1 MKYFYGILAAIRR
14 AVSWRATPH
23 PASTRGTRENW
34 RYWTLHTYF
43 EDRAEG
49 MIQLGYLPQKSAIA
63 DARELGRITHI
74 DGEQGFI
81 FATRDRK

>member
-1 MKYFYGILAAIRR
+1 MKYLFDILATIRR
-14 AVSWRATPH
+14 LVSWRAIPR
-23 PASTRGTRENW
+23 PASSRGIRENW

-49 MIQLGYLPQKSAIA
+49 MIQLGYLPQKSALTE
-63 DARELGRITHI
+63 AREFGRITHI